1 MKVSN
6 MLSRFFCALHIFIA
20 NILLQINFCM
30 FVDRPPPRY
39 PGNNPELNW
48 CSEVTTTK
56 KVHSGK
62 QRMYFNQTI

>member
-1 MKVSN
+1 
-6 MLSRFFCALHIFIA
+6 
-20 NILLQINFCM
+20 M
-30 FVDRPPPRY
+30 FVDRKPPRY
-39 PGNNPELNW
+39 PENNPELNW